1 MQFLFFLESIRN
13 PILDAIMSA
22 ITTLGD
28 EMVFLAI
35 AFTLFWCIDKNFG
48 YYIVSV
54 GLVSTVATQFLKLLC
69 RVPRPWVLDPKLTT
83 VGNSIEGA
91 GGFSFPSGHTQN
103 ITTTF
108 GGIALYVRRKWL
120 TVVCAA
126 IIFLVAF
133 SRMYLGVHTPYDVA
147 AGFLIAIVF
156 ALVQYAVMK
165 KATKKPA
172 YMYILLG
179 VIAFI
184 AVLYLIY
191 TECLPADYASEIEGA
206 AHNLASGKKN
216 AYKLLAA
223 ILAIIVCYFLDTKYI
238 NFETKASLPAQVL
251 KVAVGLLLVLGTK
264 ELTKIVLVTIA
275 GADNYFI
282 VFARY
287 FLTVI
292 VGCAIY
298 PLTFP
303 LFAKIGKKKA

>member
-13 PILDAIMSA
+13 PVLDAIMSA
-22 ITTLGD
+22 VTYLGD
-28 EMVFLAI
+28 EMVFLAV

-54 GLVSTVATQFLKLLC
+54 GLVSTVANQFLKLVC

-108 GGIALYVRRKWL
+108 GGIALYARRKWL
-120 TVVCAA
+120 SVICCV
-126 IIFLVAF
+126 IIALVAF
-133 SRMYLGVHTPYDVA
+133 SRMYLGVHTPYDVG
-147 AGFLIAIVF
+147 AGFFI
-156 ALVQYAVMK
+156 ALVLAFAQYAVMK
-165 KATKKPA
+165 KVKEKPA

-179 VIAFI
+179 VMLLLSVA
-184 AVLYLIY
+184 YLIY

-223 ILAIIVCYFLDTKYI
+223 IFAIIVCYFADNKYI
-238 NFETKASLPAQVL
+238 CFETKASPIAQVL
-251 KVAVGLLLVLGTK
+251 KVAIGLLLVLGTK
-264 ELTKIVLVTIA
+264 ALAKIILVAIF
-275 GADNYFI
+275 GADNNLI

-287 FLTVI
+287 FFTVM
-292 VGCAIY
+292 VGCALY
-298 PLTFP
+298 PMTFP
-303 LFAKIGKKKA
+303 LFAKIGKRK